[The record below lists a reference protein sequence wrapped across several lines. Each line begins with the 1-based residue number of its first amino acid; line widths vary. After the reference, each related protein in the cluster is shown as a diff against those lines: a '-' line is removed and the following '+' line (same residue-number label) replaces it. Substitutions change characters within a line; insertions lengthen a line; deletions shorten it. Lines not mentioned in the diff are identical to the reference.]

1 MWISE
6 RDVISHKTLPQSN
19 PASQQ
24 VNKSKLID
32 RDGVQEVNF
41 VIIRL
46 KEETFLTIYSW
57 LLSERAHWT
66 FALSQW
72 MHSYLIL
79 FSHNLLKLNSSEASN
94 PLLDLVMIGKRLKK
108 LWRGVNKWQQERHTA
123 GIHEPSF
130 FTFLNDSSKS
140 FCWRLGYGLYLEP
153 FRT

>member
-6 RDVISHKTLPQSN
+6 REIISHKILPQRN
-19 PASQQ
+19 LASQQ

-32 RDGVQEVNF
+32 RDEVQEVNF

-46 KEETFLTIYSW
+46 KEKILEETFLTIYSW
-57 LLSERAHWT
+57 LLSEGAHWT
-66 FALSQW
+66 FALSQY

-108 LWRGVNKWQQERHTA
+108 L
-123 GIHEPSF
+123 
-130 FTFLNDSSKS
+130 
-140 FCWRLGYGLYLEP
+140 
-153 FRT
+153 